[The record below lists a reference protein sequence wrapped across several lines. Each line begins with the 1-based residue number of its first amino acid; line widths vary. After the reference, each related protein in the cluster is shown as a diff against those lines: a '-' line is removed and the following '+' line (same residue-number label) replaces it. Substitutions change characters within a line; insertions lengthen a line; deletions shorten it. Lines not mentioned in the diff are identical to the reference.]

1 MQLWTLMLLLF
12 FKENNEKN
20 VSQFQ
25 FRLNIYEVND
35 QFGSAFPLFSL
46 FVRWYVNRGK
56 VCLSSWNSLVQDISE
71 SVAGVQWVHLK
82 AIQQCHIFTSY
93 TIHLFFS
100 GWREGLLQ
108 FQNNL
113 SQSPLKLTGQ
123 MIVFEKKDMVINDWL
138 SLRPTRQVGRQVRFD
153 EGHSEVWRWWG
164 RTKPLFHPLLKL
176 SSARPPSLSSKALL
190 PWRISLTLMV
200 SGHLKH
206 WTKQPAL
213 KMFSELCG
221 KGHQSKHPA
230 TPAGWARCRCRL
242 ANLQSSF
249 FTSAQSGKSWWGVKC
264 VIKGEI

>member
-1 MQLWTLMLLLF
+1 M
-12 FKENNEKN
+12 KKN

-35 QFGSAFPLFSL
+35 QFGSAFPLFSW

-93 TIHLFFS
+93 TTHLFFF
-100 GWREGLLQ
+100 GVEGGVITISEQ
-108 FQNNL
+108 FITIT
-113 SQSPLKLTGQ
+113 LKTYWTNDC
-123 MIVFEKKDMVINDWL
+123 VWEKGHGDKWL
-138 SLRPTRQVGRQVRFD
+138 IEAHTPSRQAGAL
-153 EGHSEVWRWWG
+153 WWG
-164 RTKPLFHPLLKL
+164 ALRGMEVVRSNKASFHPLLKL
-176 SSARPPSLSSKALL
+176 SSARPLSLSSKALL

-249 FTSAQSGKSWWGVKC
+249 FTSAQSGNSWWGVKC

>member
-1 MQLWTLMLLLF
+1 MLLAVHFPCFRYLLGDMLTG
-12 FKENNEKN
+12 EKFAS
-20 VSQFQ
+20 VPET
-25 FRLNIYEVND
+25 RLCKTY
-35 QFGSAFPLFSL
+35 Q
-46 FVRWYVNRGK
+46 
-56 VCLSSWNSLVQDISE
+56 E

-82 AIQQCHIFTSY
+82 AIQQCPIFTSY

-113 SQSPLKLTGQ
+113 SQSLLKLAGQ
-123 MIVFEKKDMVINDWL
+123 MIVFEKKDMVINDR
-138 SLRPTRQVGRQVRFD
+138 LRPTRQVCRQVHFD

-164 RTKPLFHPLLKL
+164 RTKPRFILFKKL
-176 SSARPPSLSSKALL
+176 SSARPMSLSSKALL

-213 KMFSELCG
+213 KKFSELRG

-249 FTSAQSGKSWWGVKC
+249 FTSAQSGKSWWGVKW
-264 VIKGEI
+264 VI